1 MANLRVD
8 KITSTETF
16 EKTGSVQFDGN
27 SDWLDIASSND
38 FAYGTG
44 DFTWEAWFYPAS
56 VKTHYIFDHGNDG
69 GVIQFYDGIIRYYN
83 STIGV
88 TSILYTGGGTL
99 DYSTWSHIAVS
110 RNSGISRLFVNG
122 QLKCLGPDA
131 HSYSAQAVTIGD
143 YGANSGTNKTQGFIS
158 NARLVKGKALYTSN
172 FKPSM
177 KELEVTAETVLLACQ
192 SKTDTSLEK
201 TGKTI
206 TVNGTAVASELTP
219 GILTPIV
226 KSGGGS
232 AITGSVEFDG
242 TGDYLT
248 IPNTEDLRLA
258 DSDFTIEF
266 WATIS
271 KVDSTYSP
279 LSLIHI

>member
-16 EKTGSVQFDGN
+16 ETTGSVQFDGN
-27 SDWLDIASSND
+27 SDWLDIASSSD

-44 DFTWEAWFYPAS
+44 DFTWEAWFYPAV
-56 VKTHYIFDHGNDG
+56 VKTTHYIFDHGNDG

-110 RNSGISRLFVNG
+110 RNSGTSRLFVNG
-122 QLKCLGPDA
+122 QLKCLGQDG

-143 YGANSGTNKTQGFIS
+143 YGANSGTNKAQGFIS
-158 NARLVKGKALYTSN
+158 NARLVKGTALYTSN
-172 FKPSM
+172 FKTPM
-177 KELEVTAETVLLACQ
+177 RELEVVPGTALLACQ
-192 SKTDTSLEK
+192 SKTDASLEQ

-206 TVNGTAVASELTP
+206 TVNGNAVANELTP
-219 GILTPIV
+219 GILTPVV
-226 KSGGGS
+226 KSGGRS
-232 AITGSVEFDG
+232 RHDE
-242 TGDYLT
+242 
-248 IPNTEDLRLA
+248 P
-258 DSDFTIEF
+258 
-266 WATIS
+266 
-271 KVDSTYSP
+271 DSTW
-279 LSLIHI
+279 